1 MNKRTAIAVNT
12 RFLIKGKL
20 EGIGLFTQE
29 VMKAFVQQHPEI
41 DFYFLFDRAY
51 DPSFIFGPNVHPV
64 VLFPPARHPFLW
76 LIWFEWSVANWL
88 NKHQP
93 HLFLSTDGFCSLR
106 AKTPTITVVH
116 DIAYEH
122 FPNHVGKIVRWY
134 YQLFV
139 PKFIRHSQKIVT
151 VSEFTKKDI
160 VALYQTPAEKIDIV
174 YNAAKEVYQP
184 IASEEQETIRK
195 NVSAGQPFFVYVGSI
210 HPRKNIVR
218 LLEAFDAF
226 KSQTKS
232 EVKLL
237 IIGRKAW
244 LHNEVETTVEKML
257 FNNDIV
263 FLGHL
268 SAEETAS
275 IVASSLAMCYVSLFE
290 GFGIPIV
297 EAQQAGTA
305 VITSNLSSMP
315 EAAGEGALLVDPND
329 TQAIANAM
337 QRIFEDPFLRE
348 TLVKK
353 GLENCKRF
361 SWEKSAAK
369 LWSIIE
375 SL

>member
-41 DFYFLFDRAY
+41 DFYFLFDRSY
-51 DPSFIFGPNVHPV
+51 DSSFIFGPNVHPV

-76 LIWFEWSVANWL
+76 FIWFEWSVANWL

-93 HLFLSTDGFCSLR
+93 SLFISTDGFCSLR
-106 AKTPTITVVH
+106 AKTPTITVIH

-122 FPNHVGKIVRWY
+122 FPNHVGKLVRRY
-134 YQLFV
+134 YQYFV
-139 PKFIRHSQKIVT
+139 PKFIHHSQRIVT
-151 VSEFTKKDI
+151 VSEFTKSDVI
-160 VALYQTPAEKIDIV
+160 AHYQTPASKIDVV

-184 IASEEQETIRK
+184 ITKEEQEQVRM
-195 NVSAGQPFFVYVGSI
+195 NVSNGKPYFVYVGSI
-210 HPRKNIVR
+210 HPRKNIVQ
-218 LLEAFDAF
+218 LLEAFELF
-226 KSQTKS
+226 KTQTKS
-232 EVKLL
+232 AVKL
-237 IIGRKAW
+237 IIVGRKAW
-244 LHNEVETTVEKML
+244 QHDDVEATLDQLLSK
-257 FNNDIV
+257 NDIQ

-268 SAEETAS
+268 SSEETAS

-315 EAAGEGALLVDPND
+315 EAAGAGALLVDPKD
-329 TQAIANAM
+329 TQSIADAM
-337 QRIFEDPFLRE
+337 QRIFDDTALRE
-348 TLVKK
+348 TLIQR
-353 GLENCKRF
+353 GFENCKRF
-361 SWEKSAAK
+361 SWEQSARK
-369 LWSIIE
+369 LWEICIKS
-375 SL
+375 

>member
-51 DPSFIFGPNVHPV
+51 DQSFIFGPNVHPV

-76 LIWFEWSVANWL
+76 FIWFEWSVTNWL
-88 NKHQP
+88 NKNQP
-93 HLFLSTDGFCSLR
+93 SLFISTDGFCSLR
-106 AKTPTITVVH
+106 SKTPTITVIH

-122 FPNHVGKIVRWY
+122 FPNHVGKLVRWY
-134 YQLFV
+134 YQYFV

-151 VSEFTKKDI
+151 VSEFTKCDVI
-160 VALYQTPAEKIDIV
+160 AHYQTPASKIDVV

-184 IASEEQETIRK
+184 IAISEQESIRMK
-195 NVSAGQPFFVYVGSI
+195 VSDGKPYFVYVGSI

-226 KSQTKS
+226 KTQTKS
-232 EVKLL
+232 DVKL
-237 IIGRKAW
+237 IIVGRKAW
-244 LHNEVETTVEKML
+244 QHDDVEITLDKLSSKT
-257 FNNDIV
+257 DIL

-268 SAEETAS
+268 SSEETAS

-337 QRIFEDPFLRE
+337 QRIFEEPLLRE
-348 TLVKK
+348 TLIQK
-353 GLENCKRF
+353 GFENCKRF
-361 SWEKSAAK
+361 SWDP
-369 LWSIIE
+369 IC
-375 SL
+375 

>member
-51 DPSFIFGPNVHPV
+51 DQSFIFGPNVYPV

-76 LIWFEWSVANWL
+76 YLWFEWSVAKWL

-93 HLFLSTDGFCSLR
+93 SLFISTDGFCSLR
-106 AKTPTITVVH
+106 AKTPTITVIH

-122 FPNHVGKIVRWY
+122 FPNHVGKLVRWY
-134 YQLFV
+134 YQYFV
-139 PKFIRHSQKIVT
+139 PKFILHSQKIVT
-151 VSEFTKKDI
+151 VSEFTKCDVI
-160 VALYQTPAEKIDIV
+160 AHYQTPALKIDVV

-184 IASEEQETIRK
+184 LSKAEQEGIRTK
-195 NVSAGQPFFVYVGSI
+195 VSNGKPYFVYVGSI

-226 KSQTKS
+226 KTQTKS
-232 EVKLL
+232 DVKL
-237 IIGRKAW
+237 IIVGRKAW
-244 LHNEVETTVEKML
+244 QHNDVAITLDKL
-257 FNNDIV
+257 SSKNDIL

-268 SAEETAS
+268 SSEETAS

-337 QRIFEDPFLRE
+337 QRIFEEPLLRE
-348 TLVKK
+348 TLIQK
-353 GLENCKRF
+353 GFENYKRF
-361 SWEKSAAK
+361 SWTQSAKK
-369 LWSIIE
+369 LWYIIQT
-375 SL
+375 L